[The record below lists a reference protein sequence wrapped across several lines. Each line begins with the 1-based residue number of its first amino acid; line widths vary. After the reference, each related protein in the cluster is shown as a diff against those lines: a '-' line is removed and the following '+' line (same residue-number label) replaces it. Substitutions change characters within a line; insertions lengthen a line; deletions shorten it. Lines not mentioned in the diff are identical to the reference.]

1 MIIRY
6 AAVNVMLLAGDNP
19 VLSAALGLLLLLDYL
34 WPLWDDKNQALHD
47 KLARTNVVL
56 SRRQA

>member
-1 MIIRY
+1 
-6 AAVNVMLLAGDNP
+6 VMLLAGDNP
-19 VLSAALGLLLLLDYL
+19 VLSGALGLLLLLDYL